1 MSMLGLMLV
10 RAILNLYPVVKIR
23 CECTVVQ
30 SYYILVS
37 DLQIIHLYSP
47 EQHLFTMPVGMDM
60 SRW

>member
-23 CECTVVQ
+23 CERTVVQ
-30 SYYILVS
+30 SYILVS

-47 EQHLFTMPVGMDM
+47 EQHLFTMPVGMGM
-60 SRW
+60 SRC